1 DVPARSESDVALA
14 VAEGQADAG
23 LAIEEVA
30 RRHRLGFVPMLDERY
45 DLALWRRDVF
55 EPPIQ
60 RLLTFAGS
68 AAFRERA
75 AALGGYDVSG
85 FGTIHR
91 NGP

>member
-1 DVPARSESDVALA
+1 MPVA
-14 VAEGQADAG
+14 
-23 LAIEEVA
+23 
-30 RRHRLGFVPMLDERY
+30 DERY

-60 RLLTFAGS
+60 RLLAFAGTQ
-68 AAFRERA
+68 AFRRRA
-75 AALGGYDVSG
+75 EGIGGYDVSG